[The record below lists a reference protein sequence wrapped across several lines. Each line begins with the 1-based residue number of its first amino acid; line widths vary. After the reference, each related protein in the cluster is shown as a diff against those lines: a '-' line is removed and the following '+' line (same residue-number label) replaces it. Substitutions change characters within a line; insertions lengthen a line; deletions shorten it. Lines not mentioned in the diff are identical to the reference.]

1 MPTTSISTPKGKLY
15 SDKYEYLDITYERFS
30 RERRFPSKDRI
41 FYYRQL
47 KQIGF
52 APKENDYL
60 ETVWKDLDRD
70 FISYKTYLEKY
81 PEMERIVLPKYWAES
96 YIKLWDRVAPFDKP
110 NDVISTDILTFD
122 SFVRAKLNRD
132 VPCEPMIKDK
142 IDALYMLCWGW
153 NKLQPKLHS

>member
-1 MPTTSISTPKGKLY
+1 M
-15 SDKYEYLDITYERFS
+15 
-30 RERRFPSKDRI
+30 
-41 FYYRQL
+41 

-81 PEMERIVLPKYWAES
+81 PEMERIDLPKYWAES

-110 NDVISTDILTFD
+110 NDVISTAILTFD
-122 SFVRAKLNRD
+122 SFVRTKFNGD
-132 VPCEPMIKDK
+132 IPC
-142 IDALYMLCWGW
+142 
-153 NKLQPKLHS
+153 

>member
-1 MPTTSISTPKGKLY
+1 MPATSISTPKRKLY

-81 PEMERIVLPKYWAES
+81 PEMERLVLPKNWAES
-96 YIKLWDRVAPFDKP
+96 YIKLWDRVA
-110 NDVISTDILTFD
+110 
-122 SFVRAKLNRD
+122 RE
-132 VPCEPMIKDK
+132 CEKKSVNFI
-142 IDALYMLCWGW
+142 
-153 NKLQPKLHS
+153 